1 MNGLMMDSQLT
12 ITSIMKH
19 ADRIH
24 SKSKI
29 VSVTSDNP
37 HHSYAYGDALLAFR
51 ARVRS
56 RGIRGIRTGFLHPE
70 FRHRRRQRSF
80 RLLRRRGALLAPHRL
95 RGVFPVLT
103 HRVRAEIHRGQPF
116 APAFHAVEAPVP
128 LRRVAA
134 GSDTQGGHRGEAPRC
149 GGTPIGVESFS

>member
-37 HHSYAYGDALLAFR
+37 HHSYAYGDAFR
-51 ARVRS
+51 RVRQ
-56 RGIRGIRTGFLHPE
+56 LAN
-70 FRHRRRQRSF
+70 
-80 RLLRRRGALLAPHRL
+80 ALELSL
-95 RGVFPVLT
+95 
-103 HRVRAEIHRGQPF
+103 IH
-116 APAFHAVEAPVP
+116 
-128 LRRVAA
+128 
-134 GSDTQGGHRGEAPRC
+134 
-149 GGTPIGVESFS
+149 I